1 MRVARHMAGKG
12 LVAGVLVALIVSG
25 CSSQGT
31 RSALEADIEQAD
43 AAASQDA
50 SPSSVPTSDV
60 SDVAAAESSSASAS
74 TPALGGSPQAQSSDD
89 PDEPLGAGLFTHSV
103 QVCVVNGT
111 PSTVTARSSY
121 SRNGQLEQ
129 IPANQNTRLIPE
141 NRHLRNCVNNSDQP
155 TWPSRTV
162 DDGGYDIT
170 LYFHKAPDSVRLS
183 FENPPFRDPYVI
195 SNANRDPD
203 CFLTGFN
210 GENDWRKCWYSGR
223 LGQREHRWVKD
234 SRTGWCFRV
243 SREPD
248 NSESMGDVN
257 MWKNFRV
264 VVFPSTHPC
273 EGP

>member
-1 MRVARHMAGKG
+1 MRVAGQVTGKA
-12 LVAGVLVALIVSG
+12 LVAGVLVTLIASG
-25 CSSQGT
+25 CSSQGA
-31 RSALEADIEQAD
+31 RSALGADAEQAD
-43 AAASQDA
+43 TSASQDA
-50 SPSSVPTSDV
+50 SPSPIPTPDD
-60 SDVAAAESSSASAS
+60 SDVAVAEPSSASAS
-74 TPALGGSPQAQSSDD
+74 TPALGASPEVQSSEDA
-89 PDEPLGAGLFTHSV
+89 EQPLGAGLFTHSI

-111 PSTVTARSSY
+111 PSTITALTSY
-121 SRNGQLEQ
+121 SRDGRLSE
-129 IPANQNTRLIPE
+129 IPANQNTARIPA

-162 DDGGYDIT
+162 DDGGYDLT
-170 LYFHKAPDSVRLS
+170 LWFNKRPDSVRLS
-183 FENPPFRDPYVI
+183 FENPPFLNPYAI
-195 SNANRDPD
+195 SNANRDPG
-203 CFLTGFN
+203 CFITGSN
-210 GENDWRKCWYSGR
+210 GENDWSKCWYSGR

-257 MWKNFRV
+257 RWKNFRV